1 MMIYDFYTSIYEVW
15 VENKC
20 EKCEIKEKMSD
31 RQHSSYLVQSAS
43 QLKM

>member
-1 MMIYDFYTSIYEVW
+1 MIYDVYTSVNEVR
-15 VENKC
+15 VENTC

-31 RQHSSYLVQSAS
+31 RQHNSSLVQSAS